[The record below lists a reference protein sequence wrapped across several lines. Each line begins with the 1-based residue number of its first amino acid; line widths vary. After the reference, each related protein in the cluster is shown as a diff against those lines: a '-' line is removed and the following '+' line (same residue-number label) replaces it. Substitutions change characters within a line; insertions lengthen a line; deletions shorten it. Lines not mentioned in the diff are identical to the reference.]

1 MYEFIRSAPGKL
13 LFSKKYMNQD
23 FNSFVAVLQRFLE
36 EARVGRPPVTACF
49 AVAGPVANNKVQF
62 TNRASWSV
70 DGAVISRL
78 LGIEV
83 VRLVNDFVA
92 NGYGLLCLDE
102 SSECVVLQV
111 PYTQTLTNLLLLS
124 SLF

>member
-1 MYEFIRSAPGKL
+1 
-13 LFSKKYMNQD
+13 MNQD
-23 FNSFVAVLQRFLE
+23 FNSFIAVLQHFLE
-36 EARVGRPPVTACF
+36 ESRVGKPPVTACF
-49 AVAGPVANNKVQF
+49 AVAGPVAQNKVQF

-111 PYTQTLTNLLLLS
+111 CHM
-124 SLF
+124 